1 MARQKMTCKM
11 YLTIDGEK
19 VLWYEVDEDSN
30 VTEYLPKEVTEPIK
44 QKMLD
49 NISKC
54 ISNNFM

>member
-11 YLTIDGEK
+11 YLTIDGKK
-19 VLWYEVDEDSN
+19 VLWYEVDEDGN
-30 VTEYLPKEVTEPIK
+30 VTWYLPKEITEPIK